1 MKGKW
6 TTVENGQRF
15 GRWTVID
22 NIPVVK
28 NTHRYVKC
36 RCDCGTEQLVPSAD
50 LLRGKTKS
58 CKHCVALNRRI
69 FIPAGTQSKNWTIT
83 GETKMSK
90 SQNLLYDVQCT
101 CGNHRWMTASEFH
114 NPDKSNMCQRCA
126 GIQRGKEAK
135 IKNGLIGELD
145 ADKYG
150 KMKKCAEA
158 RHIDFRVSQEYL
170 WDLYEAQGR
179 KCAITGDDIP
189 VIKKASLD
197 RIDSSL
203 PYIEGNVQW
212 VSKQANLSK
221 HVMSMTELY
230 EFCRKVLNYANQQP
244 SQPLTKLEGSETNS

>member
-1 MKGKW
+1 MGKGI
-6 TTVENGQRF
+6 TVEYGQKF

-22 NIPVVK
+22 NTPIVK
-28 NTHRYVKC
+28 DGHRYVKC
-36 RCDCGTEQLVPSAD
+36 RCECGKEQLVASAD
-50 LLRGKTKS
+50 LIHNRTKS
-58 CKHCVALNRRI
+58 CKHCVALDRRVI
-69 FIPAGTQSKNWTIT
+69 IPAGTQSKNWTTT
-83 GETKMSK
+83 GDIKISK
-90 SQNLLYDVQCT
+90 YRNLLYDVQCT

-114 NPDKSNMCQRCA
+114 NPDKSNMCQQCA

-135 IKNGLIGELD
+135 IKNGLMGELD

-158 RHIDFRVSQEYL
+158 RHIDFLVSQEYL
-170 WDLYEAQGR
+170 WNLYEAQDR

-189 VIKKASLD
+189 IIKKASLD

-230 EFCRKVLNYANQQP
+230 EFCRKVLNHANQQP